1 MTTIPNK
8 QTETIAPPAP
18 TANTKQTDVLISL
31 LSQANQLTLS
41 EGFETS
47 SSWKRAQQ
55 STDIIGSRN
64 AGQWQISLPRLDG
77 TLGGDYCV
85 TFCLQSDECVHEH
98 KHEQGDE
105 SRILAD
111 CSCKAYEF
119 RDICCHVLYL
129 WWRFCQHNIFVYDIE
144 TREYHQS
151 PPQSLNL
158 RESHPDPDQ
167 EQEQNQ
173 EIAA

>member
-1 MTTIPNK
+1 MATIPNK
-8 QTETIAPPAP
+8 QTETTALPAPP
-18 TANTKQTDVLISL
+18 ANTKQTDVLISL
-31 LSQANQLTLS
+31 LSQANQLTLP

-85 TFCLQSDECVHEH
+85 TFCLQSDEY
-98 KHEQGDE
+98 KHEQANE

-119 RDICCHVLYL
+119 RDICCHVLYF
-129 WWRFCQHNIFVYDIE
+129 WWRFCQHNLFVYDIE

-151 PPQSLNL
+151 PPQSLTL
-158 RESHPDPDQ
+158 RESQPDPDPDPDQ

>member
-85 TFCLQSDECVHEH
+85 TFCLQSDECEHEH

-105 SRILAD
+105 SRMSLGFSQIAPVKHTNFEISVVTSSIFGGDSANTISLSMILRQ
-111 CSCKAYEF
+111 E
-119 RDICCHVLYL
+119 
-129 WWRFCQHNIFVYDIE
+129 NII
-144 TREYHQS
+144 
-151 PPQSLNL
+151 NL
-158 RESHPDPDQ
+158 LLRVST
-167 EQEQNQ
+167 
-173 EIAA
+173 